1 METKTE
7 MFYPLR
13 VAALLFV
20 LFALLSLVSGCATTV
35 AVDRTAVSG
44 SNCKSK
50 VTGLFIAHGF
60 SIPDAC
66 NPTE

>member
-1 METKTE
+1 MKSE
-7 MFYPLR
+7 MFQVLR
-13 VAALLFV
+13 VAALLFILVV
-20 LFALLSLVSGCATTV
+20 LLVSVGGCATTV
-35 AVDRTAVSG
+35 AVDRTTPSG